1 MSQSPDTESK
11 LRPDERPFGRGS
23 SQSGA
28 SKTIALTGISLL
40 GIFLLFFL
48 LGLTGEPKMA
58 GLSTVDNTTI
68 FSGEKTSSESD
79 EASGILAFDPV
90 HKASPVKVYINAYD
104 STDTT
109 KTRVLLFGDSE
120 LDHLRTPVW
129 NYCKNNNCE
138 LVASV
143 TWYGS
148 TTVAWGQ
155 GDTLQKYL
163 DKFKPDFVICV
174 LGLNEL
180 FIPNVEPR
188 RESVRNIRNTVKAAG
203 AKFYWVG
210 PAAWKE
216 DQGICA
222 LIEGEMDSLCFPSE
236 RLTLE
241 RANDHRHPS
250 RDGSKVW
257 FDSVAVAMTKYTR
270 LDLSIPVKEYE
281 TPKNSPSII
290 IPMSK

>member
-11 LRPDERPFGRGS
+11 ES
-23 SQSGA
+23 SRSGA

-48 LGLTGEPKMA
+48 MGLSGEPKIA
-58 GLSTVDNTTI
+58 GLSTVDNSTI
-68 FSGEKTSSESD
+68 FSGENTSSEAG
-79 EASGILAFDPV
+79 ENRGVLQIDPV
-90 HKASPVKVYINAYD
+90 TKASPVKIYLNAYD

-120 LDHLRTPVW
+120 LDHLRTPIY

-138 LVASV
+138 LVATI

-148 TTVAWGQ
+148 TTVKWGQ
-155 GDTLQKYL
+155 SDTLQHYL
-163 DKFKPDFVICV
+163 DEYNPDFVICV

-188 RESVRNIRNTVKAAG
+188 RESVRNIRNTVKASG
-203 AKFYWVG
+203 AKFYWIG
-210 PAAWKE
+210 PAAWKQ

-222 LIEGEMDSLCFPSE
+222 MLQSELDSLCYPSE
-236 RLTLE
+236 KLNLE
-241 RANDHRHPS
+241 RANDHKHPS

-257 FDSVAVAMTKYTR
+257 FDSVAVAITRNTR
-270 LDLSIPVKEYE
+270 LDLHNTVTKYE
-281 TPKNSPSII
+281 QPQNSPSIV

>member
-1 MSQSPDTESK
+1 MNQSPDTESK
-11 LRPDERPFGRGS
+11 AS
-23 SQSGA
+23 SPSGA
-28 SKTIALTGISLL
+28 SRTIALTGISLL
-40 GIFLLFFL
+40 AVFLIFFL
-48 LGLTGEPKMA
+48 MGLTGDDSIA
-58 GLSTVDNTTI
+58 GLSTVDNTKI
-68 FSGEKTSSESD
+68 LEGESNARDENSEG
-79 EASGILAFDPV
+79 GILQFDPV
-90 HKASPVKVYINAYD
+90 TMAKPQKIYLNAYD

-120 LDHLRTPVW
+120 LDHMRVPVY

-138 LVASV
+138 LVASI

-148 TTVAWGQ
+148 TTVKWGE

-163 DKFKPDFVICV
+163 DLYKPDFVICI

-188 RESVRNIRNTVKAAG
+188 RESVRNIVSTIRASG
-203 AKFYWVG
+203 AKYYWVG
-210 PAAWKE
+210 PAAWKQ
-216 DQGICA
+216 DQGICSM
-222 LIEGEMDSLCFPSE
+222 LQEELDSLCFPSE

-257 FDSVAVAMTKYTR
+257 FDSVAVAMTADTR
-270 LDLSIPVKEYE
+270 LDFSHKVAKYE
-281 TPKNSPSII
+281 EPKNSPSII

>member
-1 MSQSPDTESK
+1 MG
-11 LRPDERPFGRGS
+11 L
-23 SQSGA
+23 SGNDQ
-28 SKTIALTGISLL
+28 L
-40 GIFLLFFL
+40 
-48 LGLTGEPKMA
+48 A
-58 GLSTVDNTTI
+58 GLSTVDNTTL
-68 FSGEKTSSESD
+68 FEKGGAPTAEQGRGVLQFNTMS
-79 EASGILAFDPV
+79 
-90 HKASPVKVYINAYD
+90 KARAEKIYLNAYD
-104 STDTT
+104 STGTT

-120 LDHLRTPVW
+120 LDHLRTPVY

-138 LVASV
+138 LAATI

-148 TTVAWGQ
+148 TTVQWGQ
-155 GDTLQKYL
+155 SDTLQHFL
-163 DKFKPDFVICV
+163 DTYNPDFVICV

-180 FIPNVEPR
+180 FIPNIEPR
-188 RESVRNIRNTVKAAG
+188 RESVRRIRNTVQASG

-222 LIEGEMDSLCFPSE
+222 MLQNELGVLCYPSE
-236 RLTLE
+236 KLTLE

-257 FDSVAVAMTKYTR
+257 FDSVAVAITRDTR
-270 LDLSIPVKEYE
+270 LNLSQPVTAYE
-281 TPKNSPSII
+281 QPTNSPSII

>member
-1 MSQSPDTESK
+1 VSQSPDTESN
-11 LRPDERPFGRGS
+11 RS
-23 SQSGA
+23 SKSA
-28 SKTIALTGISLL
+28 SRTIALTGISLL
-40 GIFLLFFL
+40 GVFLLFFL
-48 LGLTGEPKMA
+48 MGLTGTDSIA
-58 GLSTVDNTTI
+58 GLSTVDNTKI
-68 FSGEKTSSESD
+68 LNGEEMAQDGTQQR
-79 EASGILAFDPV
+79 GVLQFDPV
-90 HKASPVKVYINAYD
+90 TKASPVKVFLNAYD

-120 LDHLRTPVW
+120 LDHMRLPVY

-138 LVASV
+138 LVASI

-148 TTVAWGQ
+148 TTVGWGK

-163 DKFKPDFVICV
+163 DLYKPDFVICI

-188 RESVRNIRNTVKAAG
+188 RESVQNIKKTVLKSG

-210 PAAWKE
+210 PAAWKK
-216 DQGICA
+216 DQGICSM
-222 LIEGEMDSLCFPSE
+222 LEEELDSLCYPSE
-236 RLTLE
+236 KLTLE

-257 FDSVAVAMTKYTR
+257 FDSVAVAITAHTR
-270 LDLSIPVKEYE
+270 LDLSKPVAKYE
-281 TPKNSPSII
+281 QPKNSPSVV
-290 IPMSK
+290 IPMSQ